1 MTLPSRA
8 HVILRLPEGDLADP
22 RRKKPGDSTFPRI
35 AQLFRGAVSSE
46 IRGGM
51 SIQKVRTVVSL
62 FESGIFPPFGTK
74 NAAAGVVHRRLP
86 RTTVQGFDDRI
97 RRDVIQIPSRR
108 RDGPVPQ
115 LFGDDPNIDALGP
128 QFGGVGMP

>member
-62 FESGIFPPFGTK
+62 FESGIFRHLAQKTLLREWCI
-74 NAAAGVVHRRLP
+74 GVYHVRP
-86 RTTVQGFDDRI
+86 CKASITAYG
-97 RRDVIQIPSRR
+97 
-108 RDGPVPQ
+108 
-115 LFGDDPNIDALGP
+115 A
-128 QFGGVGMP
+128 M